1 MAHQILLVEDD
12 IFILE
17 LYQREL
23 LKAGFEVQTCSDG
36 NTALKLIG
44 EKDYDLV
51 MLDIM
56 IPEKD
61 GISVLTEI
69 KQNPNKKNTKVLM
82 LTNLGQEDIIKKTH
96 DLGAAGYLVKA
107 DYIPY
112 QVIEEVKKHLAPK
125 P

>member
-1 MAHQILLVEDD
+1 MTGHILLVEDD

-23 LKAGFEVQTCSDG
+23 VKAGYQVETCSDG
-36 NTALKLIG
+36 DTALKRIN
-44 EKDYDLV
+44 ETDYDLV

-61 GISVLTEI
+61 GIAVLTDI
-69 KQNPNKKNTKVLM
+69 KQNPKKKDTKVLM
-82 LTNLGQEDIIKKTH
+82 LTNLGQEDIIKRTH

-107 DYIPY
+107 DYNPY
-112 QVIEEVKKHLAPK
+112 QVIEEVKKYIVPTQ
-125 P
+125 

>member
-1 MAHQILLVEDD
+1 MANQILLVEDD

-23 LKAGFEVQTCSDG
+23 VKSGFEVQTCSDG
-36 NTALKLIG
+36 NTALKLVE

-61 GISVLTEI
+61 GIAVLTSI
-69 KQNPNKKNTKVLM
+69 KQNPKKKDTKVLM

-96 DLGAAGYLVKA
+96 DLGAAGYLIKA
-107 DYIPY
+107 DYNPY
-112 QVIEEVKKHLAPK
+112 QVIEEVKKYIAK

>member
-1 MAHQILLVEDD
+1 MAYQILLVEDD

-23 LKAGFEVQTCSDG
+23 VKAGFKVDTCADG
-36 NTALKLIG
+36 VAAIKAVA

-61 GISVLTEI
+61 GITVLTEI
-69 KQNPNKKNTKVLM
+69 KQNTQKAKTKVLM

-96 DLGAAGYLVKA
+96 ALGAIGYLVKA
-107 DYIPY
+107 DYNPY
-112 QVIEEVKKHLAPK
+112 QVIEEVKKYLP
-125 P
+125 